1 MRILTDNLLRMLL
14 LLAAA
19 AALVLGG
26 CASNP
31 DSENASV
38 RPWNAPV
45 GWENGLPST
54 MTEGR

>member
-1 MRILTDNLLRMLL
+1 MKMRFSNAVLMLL
-14 LLAAA
+14 LL
-19 AALVLGG
+19 LVLAPFALSA
-26 CASNP
+26 CSTTE

-38 RPWNAPV
+38 RPWNAPK